1 MQCNNTT
8 KCLSES
14 LNYRRTFLSYSHL
27 LLCCIA
33 AIISLTCER
42 SVAQEAGNK
51 TSPSSATSE
60 GFAPDQSQIPTPAP
74 EGAIILLDE
83 QKLEFLSMRGE
94 ATDWTRDA
102 DSLVAAKSPSHVN
115 HIVSRWHFRDADIHV
130 EFMVSEIAEGN
141 SGIYIHGNYEM
152 QIFNSY
158 GKQDLNEHAEG
169 ALYGFAKPLVNAS
182 RKAGEWQVY
191 DIRYRAPRRDANG
204 KSTEPGSVT
213 AWLNGQLVQKDTR
226 FEEPRS
232 VYHPFRYGTT
242 DYLAKIWK
250 QQLATQTGP
259 MFLQDHGSPTRF
271 RNVWIK
277 PLDDKAFLY
286 KPE

>member
-204 KSTEPGSVT
+204 KITEPGSVS

>member
-204 KSTEPGSVT
+204 KITEPGSVT